1 MGKKIKKPLG
11 HRQEIIATCLA
22 CIPQHVQHV
31 SWNKFPASH
40 CHFLVQPLQIP
51 KDMKH
56 DIRHIIVSHNTL
68 LYVFFLNCFKKTT
81 LGKPNP
87 NQEMNSNICKSIGYA
102 SVCSFPVILG
112 FTISTFLGTTSST
125 ASTASK
131 HSLTSGCCSEAFL
144 ESCCQ

>member
-1 MGKKIKKPLG
+1 MGKKHQKPLK
-11 HRQEIIATCLA
+11 HRNMSGLDTSTCATCVLEQISA
-22 CIPQHVQHV
+22 FTLPFSPIFI
-31 SWNKFPASH
+31 N
-40 CHFLVQPLQIP
+40 FLVQPLQIP

-56 DIRHIIVSHNTL
+56 DIRHIIVSDNTCVYL
-68 LYVFFLNCFKKTT
+68 FFKPTS
-81 LGKPNP
+81 GKPNP